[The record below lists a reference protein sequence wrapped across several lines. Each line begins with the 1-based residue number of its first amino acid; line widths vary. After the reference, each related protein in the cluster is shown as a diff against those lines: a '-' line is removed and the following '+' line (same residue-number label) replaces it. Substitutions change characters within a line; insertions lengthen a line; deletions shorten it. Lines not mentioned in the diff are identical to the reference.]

1 MPFTRPR
8 TRTAVATGAVTLG
21 LVALTAGAASAH
33 VTVAPGETAAGSYA
47 TLTFKVPNES
57 ADASTTKL
65 RVDLPADVPFTS
77 VSVEPVPGWT
87 AKVTDAELPEP
98 VEVHGTEVTE
108 APRTV
113 VWTADDKAAAIAPGE
128 FLRFTISAGAV
139 PEGVDEIVLPATQTY
154 SDGEVVAW
162 DDEAADGAE
171 PEHPAPTITVTPAD
185 EEGAHGGT
193 ASDAAS
199 DAGSGT
205 GSDTG
210 SDTESGTAADGA
222 SAAAGTDRAS
232 TEASPLAL
240 GLGAAGLG
248 LGLVGAVTGVVA
260 LRRSQGGGDR

>member
-8 TRTAVATGAVTLG
+8 IRTAVATGAVTLG
-21 LVALTAGAASAH
+21 LVALGAGAASAH

-65 RVDLPADVPFTS
+65 RVDLPADTPFTS

-113 VWTADDKAAAIAPGE
+113 VWTADDDAAAIAPGE
-128 FLRFTISAGAV
+128 FLRFTVSAGAV

-171 PEHPAPTITVTPAD
+171 PEHPAPTVTVTPAD
-185 EEGAHGGT
+185 EDGAHGGT

-199 DAGSGT
+199 D
-205 GSDTG
+205 
-210 SDTESGTAADGA
+210 GA
-222 SAAAGTDRAS
+222 SAAAASDEAS
-232 TEASPLAL
+232 TETSPLAL
-240 GLGAAGLG
+240 GFGAAGLG

-260 LRRSQGGGDR
+260 LRRSQRGGDR

>member
-8 TRTAVATGAVTLG
+8 TRTAAATGAVALG
-21 LVALTAGAASAH
+21 LVTLTAGAASAH
-33 VTVAPGETAAGSYA
+33 VTVAPGEAAAGSYA

-65 RVDLPADVPFTS
+65 RVDLPTDAPFTS

-87 AKVTDAELPEP
+87 AEITDAELPEP

-108 APRTV
+108 APRTI
-113 VWTADDKAAAIAPGE
+113 VWTADDESAAVAPGE
-128 FLRFTISAGAV
+128 FLRFTVSAGAV

-162 DDEAADGAE
+162 DDEATEGAE
-171 PEHPAPTITVTPAD
+171 PEHPAPTVAVTPAD

-199 DAGSGT
+199 DTGSGT
-205 GSDTG
+205 G
-210 SDTESGTAADGA
+210 SGTAADGA
-222 SAAAGTDRAS
+222 SAAAGTDEAS
-232 TEASPLAL
+232 TDEASTGASPLAL

-260 LRRSQGGGDR
+260 LRRSQAGGDR